1 MPTYRP
7 SGAPNPQSSV
17 PLNVAAETSSL
28 WASLTSKQPS
38 PRHLTIPGG
47 DLMVF
52 FRQLAVILQ
61 SGVPLAQGLLL
72 LGDNMTNPRLAHC
85 VNQIAT
91 QLNSGE
97 ELSFC
102 LRQYPKVFKPI
113 TIGLIEAGELGG
125 ILETVLDRIS
135 LLMEQQAKLKGQ
147 MIGALVY
154 PVIVLVIAL
163 GVGLGLLIG
172 IVPRFAVMFKDLGAE
187 LPAITK
193 FMLGL
198 SGFVTSPTAA
208 LGTPLVIFGGL
219 SLLKSTY
226 GTPQGRLEIDRLLLK
241 LPLFGSLLLRYEMA
255 SMCETLSTL
264 VNSGIPVVDGM
275 ERCVTASSNQVI
287 KNAISDAISLARQ
300 GQPLSNSLAHR
311 QVMPKLVI
319 AMVRIGEE
327 TGELSFMLEKLAV
340 FYTRE
345 IESAVSALTKA
356 MEPAVVLVVAVIVG
370 TIVIS
375 LYLPMFDLIK
385 AFKQ

>member
-7 SGAPNPQSSV
+7 SGSPSQQSTAQINIIKES
-17 PLNVAAETSSL
+17 SSL
-28 WASLTSKQPS
+28 WATLTNKQPP
-38 PRHLTIPGG
+38 PRHLKIPGR

-72 LGDNMTNPRLAHC
+72 LGENMSNPRLAHC
-85 VNQIAT
+85 VNQIAS

-102 LRQYPKVFKPI
+102 LRQYPKVFKPL
-113 TIGLIEAGELGG
+113 TVGLIEAGELGG

-163 GVGLGLLIG
+163 SVGLGLLIG

-187 LPAITK
+187 LPGITK
-193 FMLGL
+193 FMLAL

-208 LGTPLVIFGGL
+208 IGTPVLIFGGL
-219 SLLKSTY
+219 TLLKSTY
-226 GTPQGRLEIDRLLLK
+226 SSPQGRLEIDRLLLK
-241 LPLFGSLLLRYEMA
+241 IPLFGSLLLRYEMA

-264 VNSGIPVVDGM
+264 VNSGIPVVEGM

-287 KNAISDAISLARQ
+287 KNAISNAISLARQ
-300 GQPLSNSLAHR
+300 GQPISNSLAQR

-385 AFKQ
+385 VFKK

>member
-7 SGAPNPQSSV
+7 SGAPSPQSSV

-226 GTPQGRLEIDRLLLK
+226 STPQGRLEIDRLLLK

>member
-385 AFKQ
+385 AFKK

>member
-1 MPTYRP
+1 MATYRASNEP
-7 SGAPNPQSSV
+7 VQQS
-17 PLNVAAETSSL
+17 AARINIDVESSSP
-28 WASLTSKQPS
+28 WASLTNKQPS
-38 PRHLTIPGG
+38 PRKLTIPGK
-47 DLMVF
+47 DLMIF

-72 LGDNMTNPRLAHC
+72 LGDNMTNPKLAHC

-97 ELSFC
+97 ELSLC
-102 LRQYPKVFKPI
+102 LKQYPKVFKPI
-113 TIGLIEAGELGG
+113 TVGLIEAGELGG

-163 GVGLGLLIG
+163 SVGLGLLIG
-172 IVPRFAVMFKDLGAE
+172 IVPRFAVMFDDLGAE

-198 SGFVTSPTAA
+198 SAFVTSPLAA
-208 LGTPLVIFGGL
+208 IGTPVIIFA
-219 SLLKSTY
+219 SLTFLKSTY
-226 GTPQGRLEIDRLLLK
+226 STPRGRLEIDKLLLK
-241 LPLFGSLLLRYEMA
+241 IPLFGDLLLRYEMA

-275 ERCVTASSNQVI
+275 DRCVTASSNQVI
-287 KNAISDAISLARQ
+287 KNAISDAISLAKQ

-385 AFKQ
+385 AFKK

>member
-7 SGAPNPQSSV
+7 SGAPGPQSSV

-187 LPAITK
+187 LPPITK